1 VVATKT
7 GNKHDQNEPVVE
19 ERDYTRWWNWGAFTV
34 LGVMLLVLAAV
45 LGHHFSGPPSSDVD
59 VGFLQ
64 DMTSHHDQ
72 AVQMATFELAN
83 GQDQST
89 KDYALEVL
97 TSQRWELGKM
107 AAMLQQRGLA
117 PLADDPGRPVMRW
130 MGMGGTLSE
139 MPGIASDAQMNQ
151 LQHAH
156 GRDADV
162 LFLQMMTRHHQGG
175 LHMADYAAQHASDPN
190 IRTLAKAMAEGQRG
204 DIVDYGNALQRLGAT
219 LDSPVGT
226 TGN

>member
-1 VVATKT
+1 MVATKT

-117 PLADDPGRPVMRW
+117 PLADDRDRPAMGW
-130 MGMGGTLSE
+130 MQESVKLNE
-139 MPGIASDAQMNQ
+139 MPGYASASQMDQ
-151 LQHAH
+151 LKNAK
-156 GRDADV
+156 GKDADI

-175 LHMADYAAQHASDPN
+175 IHMADYAAQHAEDPN
-190 IRTLAKAMAEGQRG
+190 IRTLASAIVEGQQG

-219 LDSPVGT
+219 MDTPVGT
-226 TGN
+226 SGN